1 MLEQAGLKALRL
13 LDPERAHGLA
23 LKALA
28 MGLAGK
34 DSGQDHPILATA
46 AFGRT
51 LRSPIGIAP
60 GFDKHC
66 EAVAATWALRPGFT
80 EIGGVAPKPQPGN
93 PKPRLFRLTAD
104 GGVINRFGFN
114 SQGHAVVADRLR
126 EYRRK
131 GGEAVVGVNLAINK
145 DTQDPAEDYALGIAA
160 FGHFADFLTVNVSS
174 PNTKGLRDLQGEEA
188 LANLLDKAVAARA
201 AIAAAPEVTRSPT
214 LLVKVA
220 PDLDEAGIAAI
231 AEVALSFKDKGL
243 AGLVISNTTIA
254 RPDGL
259 KSPEAA
265 EIGGLSGQ
273 PLFEPSTAVLK
284 AFAARIEGR
293 MMLVGAGGVSNGAQA
308 YAKIK
313 AGATLV
319 QLYSALV
326 YGGPSLIRRIT
337 DELAALAAKD
347 GLASISEAV
356 GQDL

>member
-34 DSGQDHPILATA
+34 DSGPDYPILATEA
-46 AFGRT
+46 LGRK

-66 EAVAATWALRPGFT
+66 EAVAQTWALGPGFT
-80 EIGGVAPKPQPGN
+80 EIGGVEPQPGN

-104 GGVINRFGFN
+104 QGVINRFGFN
-114 SQGHAVVADRLR
+114 SQGHAVVAERLR
-126 EYRRK
+126 QYRHK
-131 GGEAVVGVNLAINK
+131 GGDGVIGVNLAINK
-145 DTQDPAEDYALGIAA
+145 ETSDPAEDYALGIAV

-188 LANLLDKAVAARA
+188 LANLLARAVAARD
-201 AIAAAPEVTRSPT
+201 AIAAAPEVTRPPA

-231 AEVALSFKDKGL
+231 TDVALSFKDKGL

-254 RPDGL
+254 RPPGL
-259 KSPEAA
+259 KSAEAA
-265 EIGGLSGQ
+265 EAGGLSGQ

-284 AFAARIEGR
+284 AFAIRMQGR
-293 MMLVGAGGVSNGAQA
+293 MLLVGAGGVANGAQA

-326 YGGPSLIRRIT
+326 FGGPSLIRQIT
-337 DELAALAAKD
+337 DELAALAVKD
-347 GLASISEAV
+347 GLASISEAI